1 MYITIL
7 ILLSLMA
14 VYWSL
19 TLYKLVT
26 SSDLPTEW
34 NLDDATASDSDPV
47 SSPPLKLSV
56 LIPAR
61 NEEENIE
68 TSVRSALALEWPGEP
83 RSSLLTIK
91 TTPQTF

>member
-47 SSPPLKLSV
+47 APP
-56 LIPAR
+56 P
-61 NEEENIE
+61 
-68 TSVRSALALEWPGEP
+68 
-83 RSSLLTIK
+83 
-91 TTPQTF
+91 